1 MSLGEKILKQIFSET
16 EDIHAVF
23 EVLPTNKV
31 GDYKILDQK
40 KTKAD
45 DLLPF
50 LNTLALQVK
59 GISSAVKDQPMEI
72 IANTTDFTFLIA
84 PFGTDGSNL
93 VVMLKK
99 EGNIGLVKMI
109 VHKTISNY
117 KSK

>member
-1 MSLGEKILKQIFSET
+1 MSLGDKIIKQIFSET
-16 EDIHAVF
+16 EDIQAVF
-23 EVLPTNKV
+23 EVLPDNKI
-31 GDYKILDQK
+31 GDHKLLDQK
-40 KTKAD
+40 KMKAD

-50 LNTLALQVK
+50 LSNLSAQVK

-72 IANTTDFTFLIA
+72 IANTADFTFLIA
-84 PFGTDGSNL
+84 PYGTGGSSI

-109 VHKTISNY
+109 IHKTISQH